1 MKRFFFKRRRR
12 SRRVRDGLETWW
24 YLKLPLHKKKHVPL
38 CGSPPELNHPA
49 HELALLQI
57 RARLVHEL
65 AHVLASPRHFSA
77 E

>member
-1 MKRFFFKRRRR
+1 M
-12 SRRVRDGLETWW
+12 GLRPGGTSS
-24 YLKLPLHKKKHVPL
+24 YHSTKKNTFLYVVP
-38 CGSPPELNHPA
+38 PPELNHPA

>member
-24 YLKLPLHKKKHVPL
+24 YLKLPLHKKNTYLYVVP
-38 CGSPPELNHPA
+38 PPELNHPA